1 MIEEVNDVLT
11 FGQLNGIF
19 KPNNGAL
26 LVDRNHNVIPR
37 DKIFANVPKYGDT
50 EVKFIEV
57 YTNGEV
63 VITLDIEE
71 EK

>member
-1 MIEEVNDVLT
+1 MLT
-11 FGQLNGIF
+11 FGELSSIF
-19 KPNNGAL
+19 KPNNGVL

-37 DKIFANVPKYGDT
+37 DSVFADVPKYGDA

-63 VITLDIEE
+63 IITLDIEE

>member
-1 MIEEVNDVLT
+1 MLT
-11 FGQLNGIF
+11 FGKLSGIL

-37 DKIFANVPKYGDT
+37 DNVFADVPKYGNA

-57 YTNGEV
+57 YENGEV
-63 VITLDIEE
+63 MITLDIEE